1 MQGLR
6 CGLVQ
11 GLRHEGIARGWNIGL
26 GTWPREG
33 GAGWGQWFLLFGE
46 VEANKVG
53 AAAGMVEAW
62 ALGPRDVE
70 AQGRRNHREGG
81 AGGDRQK
88 GGIGKGGKCHTGSEP
103 WDARAQG
110 GGTTGK
116 EASGRGGWD

>member
-46 VEANKVG
+46 VEANRVG

-70 AQGRRNHREGG
+70 AQGGRNRQERG
-81 AGGDRQK
+81 A
-88 GGIGKGGKCHTGSEP
+88 S
-103 WDARAQG
+103 
-110 GGTTGK
+110 K
-116 EASGRGGWD
+116 EVRVRGRGGDVVLETRT